1 MPAKPALE
9 SRPFLPFPPSVDA
22 APFRCLQ
29 LWAVELRPGRGIIA
43 RMKIGLAV
51 LAVVAIII
59 IGGIV
64 WATGVN
70 NEFVRSEQLVNEK
83 WAQVQNVY
91 QRRADLIPN
100 LVETVKGFAAQE
112 RTVLEEVTRAR
123 ASASGIQAT
132 PELIN
137 DPVAFKKFQ
146 QAQAELGGALS
157 RLLVT
162 VERYPELKSNQNF
175 LALQSQLEGTENR
188 ISVERMRYNEAV
200 RDYNTR
206 LRLFPGSI
214 VASFRGFKEKAYF
227 EATPG
232 SEQPPKVKF

>member
-1 MPAKPALE
+1 M
-9 SRPFLPFPPSVDA
+9 RT
-22 APFRCLQ
+22 
-29 LWAVELRPGRGIIA
+29 
-43 RMKIGLAV
+43 GLVV
-51 LAVVAIII
+51 LAVIAIIL
-59 IGGIV
+59 IGGIMWGV
-64 WATGVN
+64 GVN
-70 NEFVRSEQLVNEK
+70 NDFVRSEQLVNEK

-100 LVETVKGFAAQE
+100 LVETVKGFATQE
-112 RTVLEEVTRAR
+112 RTVLEEVTKAR
-123 ASASGIQAT
+123 ASVAGIKAT
-132 PELIN
+132 PELLN
-137 DPVAFKKFQ
+137 DPAAFKKFQ
-146 QAQAELGGALS
+146 DAQAQLGGALS

-188 ISVERMRYNEAV
+188 IAVERMRFNEAV

>member
-1 MPAKPALE
+1 VKAGL
-9 SRPFLPFPPSVDA
+9 VVV
-22 APFRCLQ
+22 
-29 LWAVELRPGRGIIA
+29 AVI
-43 RMKIGLAV
+43 V
-51 LAVVAIII
+51 LAALIV
-59 IGGIV
+59 GGWFV
-64 WATGVN
+64 SVN
-70 NEFVRSEQLVNEK
+70 NELVAKDQAVQET

-123 ASASGIQAT
+123 ASASSIQLT
-132 PELIN
+132 PELLN
-137 DPVAFKKFQ
+137 DPAAMRRFQ
-146 QAQAELGGALS
+146 EAQSQLGSALS

-188 ISVERMRYNEAV
+188 IAVERRRFNEAV
-200 RDYNTR
+200 REYNTLVRR
-206 LRLFPGSI
+206 LPSSF
-214 VASFRGFKEKAYF
+214 VASLRGFRERPFF

-232 SEQPPKVKF
+232 SEAPPPVKF